1 MGSQACAARTGL
13 YLCSAPLPQ
22 VSEGDEARN
31 GKEAR
36 ADEEVPSV
44 GQTRL
49 QEPEDNEIR
58 TVHAGDTPYTSAAS
72 FEDLPISGLLL
83 QVSPM
88 STALGRAVCAPAAS
102 QSERRLVCTCLSAPA
117 AGAVHGDEV

>member
-13 YLCSAPLPQ
+13 YRCSAPLPQ
-22 VSEGDEARN
+22 VSEGDEARD
-31 GKEAR
+31 GEEAR
-36 ADEEVPSV
+36 ADEEDPSV

-83 QVSPM
+83 QVASIWRWG
-88 STALGRAVCAPAAS
+88 ALSVRLQLHRTSAGWCATVSFCA
-102 QSERRLVCTCLSAPA
+102 RRRGCTRR
-117 AGAVHGDEV
+117 